1 MSKVYEIE
9 NYLICKEEGY
19 CMIKG
24 SNKKIP
30 ASEDVINEL
39 LRSNWRAEKSKKR
52 YYKKNLSYNNE
63 IEDGSEYIDF
73 IPSSSS
79 YNTEVIA
86 EKNEFY
92 NIMNDAIKNFPTRTR
107 EVGQLYFFDGHT
119 EKEIAEQLNISH
131 QVVHYQKKLFSRKI
145 NENKELVELY
155 EEIYER

>member
-52 YYKKNLSYNNE
+52 YYQKNLSYNNE
-63 IEDGSEYIDF
+63 IEDGIEYIDF

-92 NIMNDAIKNFPTRTR
+92 NIMNDAIKNFPARTR
-107 EVGQLYFFDGHT
+107 EVGQLYFFGGHT

>member
-52 YYKKNLSYNNE
+52 YYQKNLSYNNE
-63 IEDGSEYIDF
+63 IEDGIEYIDF

-92 NIMNDAIKNFPTRTR
+92 NIMNDAIKNFPARTR
-107 EVGQLYFFDGHT
+107 EVGQLYFFDELT
-119 EKEIAEQLNISH
+119 EMEIAEYLGISH
-131 QVVHYQKKLFSRKI
+131 QVVHYQKKIFLKKLKE
-145 NENKELVELY
+145 NEDLVAWF
-155 EEIYER
+155 EEEFER